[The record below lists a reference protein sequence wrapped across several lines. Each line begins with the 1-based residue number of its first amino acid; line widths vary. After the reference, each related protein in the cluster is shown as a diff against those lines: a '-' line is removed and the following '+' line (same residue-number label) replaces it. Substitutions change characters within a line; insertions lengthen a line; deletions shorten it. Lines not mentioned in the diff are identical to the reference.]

1 MSQNDVRS
9 KRGQFRRVS
18 ANVAFIG
25 GSPAGVDP
33 HIATD
38 APAQL
43 LQPLQERPNAGLKF
57 HIVRSG
63 GQDYAD
69 EPHPLGLLR
78 ARRQRPR
85 RRRAEQRD
93 EVAPPHQSIT
103 SSICASSD
111 GEIVSPSAS
120 AVFMLSTTWN
130 LVGCSTGRS
139 AGLAPLIS
147 LST

>member
-1 MSQNDVRS
+1 ASFLEPRVETIQLHRERVR
-9 KRGQFRRVS
+9 RGAMQE
-18 ANVAFIG
+18 
-25 GSPAGVDP
+25 
-33 HIATD
+33 TD
-38 APAQL
+38 D
-43 LQPLQERPNAGLKF
+43 RPRA
-57 HIVRSG
+57 
-63 GQDYAD
+63 
-69 EPHPLGLLR
+69 LLR
-78 ARRQRPR
+78 ACRERPR
-85 RRRAEQRD
+85 SRRTEQRD